1 MLAMRVFVRVVE
13 AGTFTNAANSLRM
26 PKPTVTKLVQGLES
40 HLRIKLLNRTT
51 RRVTVT
57 PDGSAYY
64 ERVVRLLGDLEDI
77 ESSVTHAKER
87 PRGRLRIDAGAA
99 MSYYLILPALPEF
112 LAKYPE
118 IDVECGVSD
127 RPADLIGDNVD
138 CVIRGGP
145 LLEPS
150 LVARHIGD
158 MRWMTCATP
167 AISRNM
173 AEAHAPHAI
182 WNPAT
187 CSRAIFSRAA
197 AACARWSSSA
207 TASASRSRRALVS
220 PSTTAAR
227 ISRPCAPALGL
238 GQLLSFMVSASNAT
252 QELVPVLK
260 DWQPEPMPVHVLYPG
275 ESPPV
280 DQGARVRRLG
290 RGAVF
295 AKPVHALVSIRAREN
310 PHRSSSLA
318 LATAFAA
325 QAAPPRLEKH
335 GSTQQ
340 LIVDGK
346 PFLILGGELG
356 NSSARA
362 RSTCART
369 GRASRR

>member
-1 MLAMRVFVRVVE
+1 MEAAPNFNQMLAMRVFVRVVE

-77 ESSVTHAKER
+77 ESSVTHAKEK
-87 PRGRLRIDAGAA
+87 PRGRLRIDAGGA

-112 LAKYPE
+112 LAKYPD

-158 MRWMTCATP
+158 MRWLTCATP
-167 AISRNM
+167 AYFEKHRKPTHPTDLESGHVLAGYFFPRSGRM
-173 AEAHAPHAI
+173 RPLYLRARRQAHRDPAE
-182 WNPAT
+182 PARRGQRQR
-187 CSRAIFSRAA
+187 RAFRVAARGHRPRPAAVVHGVGQRRDERARARAAGLAARAA
-197 AACARWSSSA
+197 AGARA
-207 TASASRSRRALVS
+207 VSRE
-220 PSTTAAR
+220 
-227 ISRPCAPALGL
+227 PA
-238 GQLLSFMVSASNAT
+238 
-252 QELVPVLK
+252 
-260 DWQPEPMPVHVLYPG
+260 
-275 ESPPV
+275 PV
-280 DQGARVRRLG
+280 DQGAGVRRLG

-295 AKPVHALVSIRAREN
+295 AE
-310 PHRSSSLA
+310 
-318 LATAFAA
+318 
-325 QAAPPRLEKH
+325 
-335 GSTQQ
+335 
-340 LIVDGK
+340 
-346 PFLILGGELG
+346 
-356 NSSARA
+356 ARA
-362 RSTCART
+362 RACYHP
-369 GRASRR
+369 RA